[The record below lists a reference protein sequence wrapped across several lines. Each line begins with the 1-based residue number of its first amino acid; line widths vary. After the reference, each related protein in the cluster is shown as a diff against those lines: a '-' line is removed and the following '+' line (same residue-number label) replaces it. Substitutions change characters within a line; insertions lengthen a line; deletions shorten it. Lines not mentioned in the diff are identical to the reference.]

1 MLQLNDFCY
10 AEFLAYSTLENKS
23 SKTYE
28 YEPHELEYN
37 LEQLWRVFKTHM
49 VKLKMMKHQNTQ
61 NKQSFC
67 NSQLFD
73 RNVSGW

>member
-10 AEFLAYSTLENKS
+10 AEFLAYSTVENKS

-37 LEQLWRVFKTHM
+37 LEQL
-49 VKLKMMKHQNTQ
+49 
-61 NKQSFC
+61 
-67 NSQLFD
+67 
-73 RNVSGW
+73 